1 MPKQSEFI
9 ISQKSLKITEY
20 FIWGWLICCLGTAII
35 YEEWY
40 SRKSHIT
47 VFIFRG
53 VLVAV
58 VWWVIVNRSNLWPA
72 GHMQP
77 STARTEALPLSH
89 DVMAGDLPFPVQLW
103 ACISFTK
110 TRTNIPPALCFC
122 CFIFLCF
129 NKKILKKK
137 RCFVTYTH
145 YMYYIF
151 YVLPKRIPIH

>member
-1 MPKQSEFI
+1 MSKEWVPKQSEFI
-9 ISQKSLKITEY
+9 ISQKSLKITEF

-89 DVMAGDLPFPVQLW
+89 GIMAGELPFPVQLW

-122 CFIFLCF
+122 CFIF
-129 NKKILKKK
+129 
-137 RCFVTYTH
+137 
-145 YMYYIF
+145 
-151 YVLPKRIPIH
+151 YVLIKKY